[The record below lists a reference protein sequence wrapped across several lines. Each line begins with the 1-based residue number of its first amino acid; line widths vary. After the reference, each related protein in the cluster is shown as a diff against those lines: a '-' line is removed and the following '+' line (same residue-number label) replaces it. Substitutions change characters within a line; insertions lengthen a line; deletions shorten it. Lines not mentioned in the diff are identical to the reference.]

1 MSMRAL
7 LVLLD
12 APLRGGV
19 LLISTVG
26 ILYSVKRGNQKC
38 QLCWVASQ
46 TLSFAFELTVEFS
59 PI

>member
-7 LVLLD
+7 LVLRHI
-12 APLRGGV
+12 PRRGVV

-38 QLCWVASQ
+38 QPCWVASQ

>member
-12 APLRGGV
+12 APLGGV
-19 LLISTVG
+19 LLISTIG
-26 ILYSVKRGNQKC
+26 IFYSVKRGNQKC